1 MWRIYMEDINT
12 NIQRVLEALG
22 DQIIDVYRRKL
33 YEGGTNATGLLGNS
47 LSCIVKTEDGIYDLY
62 LSLQDYWK
70 YVENGR
76 QPGKFPPMDVI
87 KQWIQVKPVI
97 PDARTGKLPTIDQLT
112 FLISRSIAI
121 NGIQPKNY
129 LENTL
134 RELEYDPQFYEA
146 ISKDIEGNVDLI
158 FKDF

>member
-1 MWRIYMEDINT
+1 MIESESI
-12 NIQRVLEALG
+12 NIQRVLETLG

-33 YEGGTNATGLLGNS
+33 FDGGTNATGLLGNS
-47 LSCIVKTEDGIYDLY
+47 LSCIVKTENGIYDLY

-87 KQWIQVKPVI
+87 KQWIQIKPVI

-134 RELEYDPQFYEA
+134 REFEYDPQFYEA

>member
-1 MWRIYMEDINT
+1 MNERENT

-134 RELEYDPQFYEA
+134 REFEYDPQFYEA
-146 ISKDIEGNVDLI
+146 ISKDIEGNIDLI

>member
-1 MWRIYMEDINT
+1 MEDINT

>member
-1 MWRIYMEDINT
+1 MNERENT

-62 LSLQDYWK
+62 LTLQDYWK

-134 RELEYDPQFYEA
+134 REFEYDPQFYEA
-146 ISKDIEGNVDLI
+146 ISKDIEGNIDLI

>member
-1 MWRIYMEDINT
+1 MNERENT

-76 QPGKFPPMDVI
+76 QPGKFPPLDAI
-87 KQWIQVKPVI
+87 KQWIQAKPVI

-134 RELEYDPQFYEA
+134 REFEYDPQFYEA

>member
-1 MWRIYMEDINT
+1 MNERENT

-134 RELEYDPQFYEA
+134 REFEYDPQFYEA

>member
-1 MWRIYMEDINT
+1 MNERENT

-87 KQWIQVKPVI
+87 KQWIQIKPVI
-97 PDARTGKLPTIDQLT
+97 PDSRTGKLPTIDQLT

-134 RELEYDPQFYEA
+134 REFEYDPQFYEA

>member
-1 MWRIYMEDINT
+1 MNERENT

-87 KQWIQVKPVI
+87 RQWIQVKPVI

-129 LENTL
+129 LENIL
-134 RELEYDPQFYEA
+134 REFEYDPQFYEA

>member
-1 MWRIYMEDINT
+1 MNERENT

-76 QPGKFPPMDVI
+76 QPGKYPPMDVI
-87 KQWIQVKPVI
+87 KQWIQIKPVI

-134 RELEYDPQFYEA
+134 REFEYDPQFYEA

>member
-1 MWRIYMEDINT
+1 MNERENT

-87 KQWIQVKPVI
+87 KQWIQIKPVI

-134 RELEYDPQFYEA
+134 REFEYDPQFYEA